1 MCQNL
6 TQNLQLYSGIQNYNF
21 NLKLAAPYHV
31 HIHEHIHVE
40 EHHSFIL
47 GLQLNENPGHHY
59 LSHLTN

>member
-6 TQNLQLYSGIQNYNF
+6 TQNLQLYSGIQKYNF

-40 EHHSFIL
+40 KHQSFIL
-47 GLQLNENPGHHY
+47 ALQLKENNRLHHKG
-59 LSHLTN
+59 TQK